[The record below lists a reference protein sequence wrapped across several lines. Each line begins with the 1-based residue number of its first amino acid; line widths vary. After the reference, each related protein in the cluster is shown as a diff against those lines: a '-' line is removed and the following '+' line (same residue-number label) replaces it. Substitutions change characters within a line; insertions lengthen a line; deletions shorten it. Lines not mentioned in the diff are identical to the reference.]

1 MEFAVASVTLSSD
14 SDQLQQAIGP
24 FASLC
29 VALPEVSETPINYY
43 PLPKQLVFFSV
54 ILVLCFGKSA
64 SGQRFSNP
72 NTNLVILRYSGKI

>member
-43 PLPKQLVFFSV
+43 PLQQLVFFSV
-54 ILVLCFGKSA
+54 ILVLCVGKSA
-64 SGQRFSNP
+64 SGQRVKSH
-72 NTNLVILRYSGKI
+72 TRLTS